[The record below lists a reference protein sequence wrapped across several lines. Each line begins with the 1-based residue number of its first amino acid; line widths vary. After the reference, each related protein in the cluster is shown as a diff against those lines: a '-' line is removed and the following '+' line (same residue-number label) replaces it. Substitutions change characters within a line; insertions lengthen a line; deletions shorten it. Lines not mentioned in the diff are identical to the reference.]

1 MYQVPVTREF
11 LESRTSS
18 EILEWLSRDKQLLS
32 FLSGIKPNSADQ
44 TGASKQE
51 KTKCDLI
58 LKRPDVYTYDVH
70 IRFRAEPT
78 APTEPAEPAETAA
91 KVAAAEREAA
101 VPVVEAQDAQVHSET
116 ETRAQIANKDAL

>member
-70 IRFRAEPT
+70 IRFRAGPAVEE
-78 APTEPAEPAETAA
+78 AAEPAKE
-91 KVAAAEREAA
+91 AAAEREAQEA
-101 VPVVEAQDAQVHSET
+101 AVEAQDAQPET
-116 ETRAQIANKDAL
+116 KAQIASKDAL